1 MAHWGEKIAEMAISA
16 HDKFEKR
23 RNPFGAAAAAT
34 LLYRKKNIYL
44 GMWCRL
50 ARRLF
55 FQHLFFFIFFLVR
68 LKKFRVDGT
77 TFFFSVQVSVRTRAI
92 FSQWSL
98 YNRMKRI
105 GGSRSYR
112 RLSIEALK
120 KKRGGPSVVC
130 MQRRM
135 GRSSTKKKDIY
146 LSSLFSPRPGEE
158 ADRLSFQLLYR
169 VQTHIH
175 NEKKNCKLDGTVHA
189 AARIMYTH
197 THTWTGFSFLT
208 FQLLTSSKEN
218 EPGRVPSDKAKE
230 VLLLLLL

>member
-1 MAHWGEKIAEMAISA
+1 M
-16 HDKFEKR
+16 
-23 RNPFGAAAAAT
+23 
-34 LLYRKKNIYL
+34 LLLLLPSCIGREIYL

-55 FQHLFFFIFFLVR
+55 FQHLFFLIFFLVR

-77 TFFFSVQVSVRTRAI
+77 TFFLPSVQVSVRIRAI

-135 GRSSTKKKDIY
+135 GRSSTPKKISIY
-146 LSSLFSPRPGEE
+146 RVSFLRGQVKKRP
-158 ADRLSFQLLYR
+158 DYPFPLLYR

-175 NEKKNCKLDGTVHA
+175 NGKKICKLDGTV
-189 AARIMYTH
+189 
-197 THTWTGFSFLT
+197 
-208 FQLLTSSKEN
+208 LLQQ
-218 EPGRVPSDKAKE
+218 RV
-230 VLLLLLL
+230 